1 MNRNFNDFVSSLTP
15 EILAQIADDANLKAA
30 QTQAEKSENALA
42 NQVGAISLTIALELL
57 GLYHNW
63 LSQES

>member
-15 EILAQIADDANLKAA
+15 EILAQIVDDANLKAA
-30 QTQAEKSENALA
+30 QVRAEKSGNAIA
-42 NQVGAISLTIALELL
+42 NQIGAVSLTMSLELL